1 MTTPRR
7 ALASELLVSA
17 GSSAVFDLVLPL
29 LHMQGLAHP
38 MLGVLRSG
46 CYITHDH
53 GNYPTIFV
61 LF

>member
-1 MTTPRR
+1 
-7 ALASELLVSA
+7 LASELLVSA

-53 GNYPTIFV
+53 GNYPTICA